1 MTKERKKQLAF
12 ILADIVG
19 CNEQKAEE
27 IINTTELGKRLQY
40 HDTTILYEQQT
51 ENMYRLAEELR
62 EGPYANFADKITND
76 KILAAIRK
84 FSGKESGKKTQ
95 SVYNSPTGID
105 TKENHFFKQKEKMM
119 LQSKSQNQVN
129 IRRIE
134 NADKFKR

>member
-1 MTKERKKQLAF
+1 MTKERKRQLAF

-27 IINTTELGKRLQY
+27 IIDTTEVGKRLQY

-84 FSGKESGKKTQ
+84 FRERERKKSKVSIMELIQ
-95 SVYNSPTGID
+95 
-105 TKENHFFKQKEKMM
+105 KENHFFKQKEKMM
-119 LQSKSQNQVN
+119 LQSKSQNRVN

>member
-1 MTKERKKQLAF
+1 MTKERKRQLAF

-27 IINTTELGKRLQY
+27 IINTTELGRRLQY

-84 FSGKESGKKTQ
+84 FRERERKK
-95 SVYNSPTGID
+95 SKVSIIARPELI
-105 TKENHFFKQKEKMM
+105 QKKIIS
-119 LQSKSQNQVN
+119 LN
-129 IRRIE
+129 
-134 NADKFKR
+134 KRKK

>member
-1 MTKERKKQLAF
+1 MTKERKRQLAF

-27 IINTTELGKRLQY
+27 IIDTTELGRRLQY

-76 KILAAIRK
+76 KILASIRK
-84 FSGKESGKKTQ
+84 FRERERKKSKVSIIARPELIQ
-95 SVYNSPTGID
+95 
-105 TKENHFFKQKEKMM
+105 KENHFFKQKEKMM
-119 LQSKSQNQVN
+119 LQSKSQNRVN